1 MSRSVRF
8 APFVFRFAPFV
19 FFVLFVLIPATAGAQ
34 SRVGLRGGVS
44 VDPDQ
49 AFFGVHF
56 ETRPLIENL
65 TFRPNVELGIG
76 DDLTLVALNFEF
88 AYWIPLERTAWRL
101 YLGGGPA
108 VNIYSFDR
116 GGNDDTEV
124 EGGFN
129 IMLGLQHRQGLFT
142 ELKVGTM
149 DSPDLKFTVGYVFGR

>member
-1 MSRSVRF
+1 MSRSVRSVIS
-8 APFVFRFAPFV
+8 ALSVASVLSVFSV
-19 FFVLFVLIPATAGAQ
+19 DPAAAQ

-56 ETRPLIENL
+56 ETRPLIDNL

-76 DDLTLVALNFEF
+76 DDVTLVALNFEF

-101 YLGGGPA
+101 YIGGGPA
-108 VNIYSFDR
+108 VNIYSIDR
-116 GGNDDTEV
+116 GRFDDDDDTDV

-129 IMLGLQHRQGLFT
+129 ILLGLQHRQGLFT
-142 ELKVGTM
+142 ELKVGAM